1 MSNTNNIL
9 WQDHKHFMWFPFS
22 FTKYYIENDRLMIKE
37 GFFSTTL
44 NETLLY
50 RIVDLTF
57 HQTLLGKIFGTGDII
72 VKAKADATPELV
84 LKNIKKPMEVRNLLS
99 QAVEESRH
107 RRNVVGKEFY
117 GDEIGMPPHMHMDVD
132 GDGDCDFDHQEL

>member
-1 MSNTNNIL
+1 MNETPTIL
-9 WQDHKHFMWFPFS
+9 WQDRKHFMWFPFS
-22 FTKYYIENDRLMIKE
+22 FTKYYIANDRLMIKE

-57 HQTLLGKIFGTGDII
+57 HQTLIGKIFGTGDII

-84 LKNIKKPMEVRNLLS
+84 LKNIKKPMEVRNLIS
-99 QAVEESRH
+99 QAVEESRQH
-107 RRNVVGKEFY
+107 RNVVGKEFY
-117 GDEIGMPPHMHMDVD
+117 ADGMDAPPHMHMDLD
-132 GDGDCDFDHQEL
+132 GDGDCDFNHPEP

>member
-1 MSNTNNIL
+1 MAETNTSTIL
-9 WQDHKHFMWFPFS
+9 WKDRKHHLWFPIS
-22 FTKYYIENDRLMIKE
+22 FTTYYIENDRLMIKQ
-37 GFFSTTL
+37 GFLNTTI

-57 HQTLLGKIFGTGDII
+57 HQTLAGKIFGTGDII
-72 VKAKADATPELV
+72 IKAKADSTPELV
-84 LKNIKKPMEVRNLLS
+84 LKNIGKPMEVRNLIS

-117 GDEIGMPPHMHMDVD
+117 ADETDMHHHMDLDND
-132 GDGDCDFDHQEL
+132 GVCDFDGDDI